1 MGEMSGAQLRG
12 RTLMVAAFS
21 AVSFPIALVATFVI
35 FPQLGGHLRA
45 ALALVI
51 TWVVYEVASRVL
63 YRCPSCGAPLRS
75 FFAEITNPGE
85 KMFPSECPKCHVSL
99 AP

>member
-1 MGEMSGAQLRG
+1 
-12 RTLMVAAFS
+12 MVAAFS
-21 AVSFPIALVATFVI
+21 AVSFPIALVANFVF
-35 FPQLGGHLRA
+35 FPQLGWHLRA
-45 ALALVI
+45 ALAVVI
-51 TWVVYEVASRVL
+51 TWVVYEVASRLL

-85 KMFPSECPKCHVSL
+85 KMFRSECPKCHVSL